1 MQHYAAPAVEQLKNH
16 ISVHFFFSFL
26 PFSFEW
32 AWRAVAHGACGVLN
46 MCSHGVLNR
55 PFIAGKFSLRAP
67 NKLPPYPYETTT
79 LHLLK
84 NHTAPTNYH
93 TTSTKAKY
101 HKSPNQHHQKKRKEQ
116 RKRRKNKRGDIAGG
130 EAAGGV
136 RAPAHGFLIFLL
148 ISDHKITF
156 LLNIEFGDWARKWRQ
171 ALGFKVKSLP
181 GGKFATACKLLQS
194 FAFVCT
200 TVQKCAKVCNVYFC
214 GKVCNSVDKCVLVWK
229 IE

>member
-1 MQHYAAPAVEQLKNH
+1 MLQQLKNH

-93 TTSTKAKY
+93 TTSTKYYRHELQTKN

-136 RAPAHGFLIFLL
+136 RAPAHGFLILPL

-171 ALGFKVKSLP
+171 SLGFKIKSLP
-181 GGKFATACKLLQS
+181 GGKFATACKLLQP
-194 FAFVCT
+194 FAQLFQSVQENVQRCAMCT
-200 TVQKCAKVCNVYFC
+200 FAEKCVIVWTNVY
-214 GKVCNSVDKCVLVWK
+214 
-229 IE
+229 